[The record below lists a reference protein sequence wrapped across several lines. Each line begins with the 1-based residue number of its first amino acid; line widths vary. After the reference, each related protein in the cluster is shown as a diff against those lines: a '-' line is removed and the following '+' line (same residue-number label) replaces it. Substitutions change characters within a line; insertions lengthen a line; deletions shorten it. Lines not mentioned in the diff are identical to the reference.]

1 MTERLDQRLKN
12 RENAL
17 TLQRNGLMAAAVL
30 GLLVLLYLL
39 TTFFKAF
46 SIDLKRLSFAMEQL
60 AAGNLRVAGSVRS
73 KDEIGDLADILKRM
87 IGNISAMVAAV
98 GSDAALVAHAGHELS
113 IGNRDL
119 ADRTEQQ
126 AANLEQTA
134 ASVQELASTVE
145 RNAQTASDVD
155 RQTLSVRGI
164 AEAEQG
170 QAIADHLTN

>member
-1 MTERLDQRLKN
+1 
-12 RENAL
+12 
-17 TLQRNGLMAAAVL
+17 
-30 GLLVLLYLL
+30 
-39 TTFFKAF
+39 
-46 SIDLKRLSFAMEQL
+46 
-60 AAGNLRVAGSVRS
+60 
-73 KDEIGDLADILKRM
+73 M

-164 AEAEQG
+164 AEAG
-170 QAIADHLTN
+170 A